1 MTIAFRDA
9 LRRDP
14 ELARAYADLKL
25 DLAQRFPRDR
35 PSYIDGKSEFVEAVV
50 RRSTSGTI

>member
-1 MTIAFRDA
+1 VTIAFRDA